1 MFIECYDF
9 AFQVL
14 ASCYEAIN
22 KGLEE
27 FNLVVVERD
36 KLIAWQ
42 LGASL

>member
-1 MFIECYDF
+1 MFIQPYHFVFEIL
-9 AFQVL
+9 V
-14 ASCYEAIN
+14 SCYEAIN

-27 FNLVVVERD
+27 FNLVFVERD